1 MGPSSSTAIRGVTGP
16 RPFIPDVKAVTN
28 EHHALAHARR
38 SIGGN
43 CYRSVMT
50 NTDRSSSGVSVDIF
64 ILPQSFRFHE
74 TRMYGNNLLFQLLSR
89 IISGCIPERLE
100 EQKIYPK
107 LDKKRCR

>member
-1 MGPSSSTAIRGVTGP
+1 MHSRMLGDQLEAIVTA
-16 RPFIPDVKAVTN
+16 
-28 EHHALAHARR
+28 L
-38 SIGGN
+38 
-43 CYRSVMT
+43 VMT